1 MQREFH
7 LVHWLAAH
15 LKLPGTRPG
24 HLGVLR
30 GPVLASNVK
39 LPGTRPGHFEKRRLD
54 SLLSP
59 RSRAEKKKGTQLI
72 FRVLMCENELRPL
85 FLSKELLKA
94 PRYLVRVVLARGQE
108 LGEKLVRQQL
118 DVLGEHA
125 EHQLQEEVG
134 GVVRGDVAVAQ
145 FSAMRPN

>member
-1 MQREFH
+1 MPEGLVDKTGPRIRRLGHPGRPAPPLPLAQNYRGSRTDLQREFH

-59 RSRAEKKKGTQLI
+59 RSRAEK
-72 FRVLMCENELRPL
+72 
-85 FLSKELLKA
+85 
-94 PRYLVRVVLARGQE
+94 
-108 LGEKLVRQQL
+108 
-118 DVLGEHA
+118 
-125 EHQLQEEVG
+125 
-134 GVVRGDVAVAQ
+134 
-145 FSAMRPN
+145 